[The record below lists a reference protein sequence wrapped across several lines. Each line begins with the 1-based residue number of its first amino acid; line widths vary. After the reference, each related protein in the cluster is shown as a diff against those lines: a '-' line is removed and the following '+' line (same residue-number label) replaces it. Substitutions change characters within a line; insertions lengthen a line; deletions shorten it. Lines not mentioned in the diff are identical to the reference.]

1 MSNPEKLYQIVPNVP
16 VCRLTIHKVITPK
29 SLAKKTVKNN
39 QRCQPGG
46 WNYIRG
52 NGSVWGLGG
61 HEVSNPERMPQKV
74 SLLANSPVWGLRG
87 HKVTNPERMPQN
99 VSLLGKWSSLRVEEM
114 RSLQPRK
121 NASKCFTFGQ
131 MVQSAGWG
139 DAKCPT
145 QKKKHQNVSLLGKP
159 QMVQSG
165 GWGDAKCPTQKK
177 EPQNVSLLGK

>member
-99 VSLLGKWSSLRVEEM
+99 VSLLGKWSSLGVEGTQ
-114 RSLQPRK
+114 SVQPREK
-121 NASKCFTFGQ
+121 SLKMCHF
-131 MVQSAGWG
+131 W
-139 DAKCPT
+139 AKFPVWELRGH
-145 QKKKHQNVSLLGKP
+145 KVSNP
-159 QMVQSG
+159 E
-165 GWGDAKCPTQKK
+165 K
-177 EPQNVSLLGK
+177 EPQNVSLLGTSNINGVARKKPRNALYKSSYSLKLTEKV